1 MNRQKTMNRIT
12 QTSLDEQSKVQKP
25 SPPRGQPSR
34 GRSRTLTLLI
44 VMGVVGIGGVILSIW
59 NFRNHADEAAHTHE
73 PGSVQYWTCG
83 MHPWVILPEPGDC
96 PICGMDLVPLDPDKF
111 KGEIAISPVVVQNMG
126 VRIEE
131 VTTGPLVKTIRTV
144 GIVDYDEETVRDVN
158 TKVSGWIEKL
168 YVDSLGATVE
178 KDEPLFSLY
187 SPQLFSAQEDY
198 LIAARGGSS
207 RSGSSLREAARIRL
221 EYFDITAEQIET
233 LRRAG
238 KPQKALDVGSPFSGV
253 VIAKHA
259 NEGMKIEPGMQV
271 YRIADLSKVWVLVT
285 VYEYQLPY
293 VKEGQDAVMTL
304 PYVPGVKFEGKVV
317 YVYPYLDKKT
327 REVQVRLEFDNSDGL
342 LKPGMY
348 ANVELRNTLAAVK
361 TLVPRSAVIDT
372 GARQVA
378 FVSQG
383 EGRFEPRNVE
393 TGVSTDDGNVE
404 VLSGLK
410 PGEMVVTSGQF
421 LLDSEA
427 NTREALAK
435 MVTGEP
441 AAEQKAEEEQKGA
454 SELTALPELLAA
466 ELSKALDEYFVIQDA
481 LASDA
486 MDGVGEAAGALADAI
501 KAMQKVTLPDRP
513 HFWHQ
518 LSDPLATLERE
529 SAAVAKANDI
539 AAMRLAFG
547 NLSVAFRKLVKA
559 TGIPAGYPNDVLA
572 LHCPMYLEDQGGA
585 VWLQVS
591 DEVRNPYMGSA
602 MPGCF
607 DERTAV
613 PVTGVSGK

>member
-1 MNRQKTMNRIT
+1 MNHTT
-12 QTSLDEQSKVQKP
+12 QTSLDENFKVQTP
-25 SPPRGQPSR
+25 PPRRPSR
-34 GRSRTLTLLI
+34 RQGRILKLLI
-44 VMGVVGIGGVILSIW
+44 VLGVGAIGVAIHHFWTL
-59 NFRNHADEAAHTHE
+59 RNHPAEAGHTHE
-73 PGSVQYWTCG
+73 PGSTRYWTCG
-83 MHPWVILPEPGDC
+83 MHPWVILPEPGKC
-96 PICGMDLVPLDPDKF
+96 PICGMDLVPLDPNKF

-131 VTTGPLVKTIRTV
+131 VTSGPLVKTIRTV

-168 YVDSLGATVE
+168 FVDSLGAAVE
-178 KDEPLFSLY
+178 KGEPLFSLY

-198 LIAARGGSS
+198 LIAAKAGRS
-207 RSGSSLREAARIRL
+207 RSGPDLREAARTRL
-221 EYFDITAEQIET
+221 EYFDITAKQIEV

-271 YRIADLSKVWVLVT
+271 YRIADLSKVWVIVT

-293 VKEGQDAVMTL
+293 VQEGQDALMTL
-304 PYVPGVKFEGKVV
+304 PYIPGVKFEGKVV

-327 REVQVRLEFDNSDGL
+327 REAQVRLEFENSDGL
-342 LKPGMY
+342 LKPGMF
-348 ANVELRNTLAAVK
+348 ANVELRNELASEK

-372 GARQVA
+372 GARQIA
-378 FVSQG
+378 FVSLG
-383 EGRFEPRNVE
+383 EGRFEPRKVE
-393 TGVSTDDGNVE
+393 TGVSTDDGKVE
-404 VLSGLK
+404 VLSGLN

-427 NTREALAK
+427 NMREALAK

-441 AAEQKAEEEQKGA
+441 AAEQKAEVEAEGV
-454 SELTALPELLAA
+454 SELTALPEQLAA
-466 ELSKALDEYFVIQDA
+466 ELARALDYYFVIQDKLARDRAEGVADAARA
-481 LASDA
+481 LASA
-486 MDGVGEAAGALADAI
+486 V
-501 KAMQKVTLPDRP
+501 KAMQKVSVPDRP
-513 HFWHQ
+513 HFWHK
-518 LSDPLATLERE
+518 LGEPLTTLEKE
-529 SAAVAKANDI
+529 SASLAAANDF

-547 NLSVAFRKLVKA
+547 NLSVAFRELTRA
-559 TGIPAGYPNDVLA
+559 TGIPPGYPYDVLA
-572 LHCPMYLEDQGGA
+572 FHCPMFLQDQGGA
-585 VWLQVS
+585 VWLQTS

-607 DERTAV
+607 DERSAV
-613 PVTGVSGK
+613 PVTGVSAK